1 MFSLK
6 CSSLLAF
13 EKRSREENKNLQN
26 IYQIDRV
33 PSDSQMRKILDQ
45 VDPMPLR
52 KSFRSY
58 FELLRQAKVVK
69 DYEYFSGM
77 TLVSIDGVEH
87 FSSTQVHCEQCIQ
100 KH

>member
-1 MFSLK
+1 
-6 CSSLLAF
+6 
-13 EKRSREENKNLQN
+13 
-26 IYQIDRV
+26 
-33 PSDSQMRKILDQ
+33 MRKILDQ

-69 DYEYFSGM
+69 DYEYFAGM

-87 FSSTQVHCEQCIQ
+87 FSSLRSIVSSAFKSAIAMAIYGITMRC
-100 KH
+100 